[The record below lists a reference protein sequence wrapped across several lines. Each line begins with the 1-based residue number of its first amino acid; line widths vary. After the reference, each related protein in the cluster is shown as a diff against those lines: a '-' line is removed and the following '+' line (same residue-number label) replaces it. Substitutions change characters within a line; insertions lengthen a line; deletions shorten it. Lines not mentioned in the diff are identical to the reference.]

1 MNKGL
6 EPHQRPAS
14 LWRTVKAVLW
24 SFIGLRSRQEFDKDV
39 AQLNPIHLI
48 VVGLLLALGFVLALL
63 ALVQWVVQQP
73 TGF

>member
-1 MNKGL
+1 MSDSL
-6 EPHQRPAS
+6 QPQQRPAS

-24 SFIGLRSRQEFDKDV
+24 SFAGLRSREEFNKDV

-48 VVGLLLALGFVLALL
+48 AVALVLALL
-63 ALVQWVVQQP
+63 FVLGLLALAQWMVQQP